1 MGQVTFKKD
10 TWRFLIID
18 KSGLYARIHDEG
30 YGNNTETLN
39 ELMELYSDKN
49 KYQCMVLEV

>member
-18 KSGLYARIHDEG
+18 KSGLYSHINDEV
-30 YGNNTETLN
+30 YGNNEESLR
-39 ELMELYSDKN
+39 ELKEIYSDKG
-49 KYQCMVLEV
+49 KYQCMVLDA